1 MKKILFLIMLAVVP
15 ASAFAEYNFYTY
27 GNGAMLY
34 STLNAVA
41 MIFNDSGFIS
51 LTRLVFTLAFLASF
65 YMTAFLKRWD
75 VLKYAII
82 SFFILGLFLYSKDR
96 VVIHDV
102 IQDELYVVDNIPKAF
117 GFLGEYVS
125 SPGHFT
131 TEKFDTG
138 FAVPIT
144 TLLFGKSNAMPLNLT
159 YSKSGFAGPFKMIKD
174 LGSFELPDQQIQA
187 DFYEYVKKCAK
198 WDVMGLNSSE
208 MKIFKENLNLSSTDV
223 IPDGLSSRFYV
234 PVTIGGVKSQCAT
247 YYVAN
252 LYPRIVAS
260 IGGSEA
266 ILSSEPKLLNYMSGL
281 SSSMAFFTGE
291 SLTTYNAMT
300 QSAVVKTA
308 IRSLSGSLANGREEY
323 NQFMAELGIAKFEQQ
338 GEVISRVAMKLIPIF
353 RNVMEILMIATLPIV
368 FLLFL
373 LPNGY
378 KLIWEY
384 ILSLIWLQLWNPI
397 LAVMQMV
404 MNLSA
409 VMEASAAGKVTEIG
423 GFTIHSFGY
432 WGDFSNSYLAVA
444 GYMMISVPMLAHLVL
459 RGGKFMGAQLGQGLA
474 SAAMGAGAMSVD
486 PNAVKGAGYLTAE
499 EKALN
504 ESGIEKMFMIQNM
517 HNAGAARNIDSGR
530 AYEKRAE
537 ASAEMGIDPMSGYAG
552 FKADAQTQ
560 NELAGMTSAASLA
573 GRYGGNVEAGRAK
586 GEGDYM
592 NQASSN
598 DRNRMLSEHYGS
610 PEAAINEMAGAGFKS
625 QVENNSAF
633 SPMSARDAEKAGL
646 LKGAGKLGGIDAMGR
661 TTGQDIT
668 TPEGF
673 EAARQQNE
681 DMKSTFTYA
690 DENGAVHKVG
700 VGKDGK
706 VGLDQKT
713 SGDQETVYKGAYK
726 EDGSW
731 ERNHNQVDTA
741 KNEKNRDNIDTAK
754 RLVDQSDV
762 ENKSVVRDTS
772 QRTITGTENKD
783 LTSGINTVAADKT
796 EFGKPIY
803 GVMQTEEG
811 RKQMAEQVLMAARY
825 GEGAFKQLAT
835 EASGNLGETLSSF
848 GSETM
853 NKVHGDGWQAKAE
866 AGVGMNLKLARF
878 GGSVS
883 KDHHEKTD
891 YQTVINDVN
900 NDIYDQMMKSYNQK
914 KEIGGDFTIEDAER
928 IVNNLFNSSEA
939 YLDNF
944 ISIRQEETG
953 NQENTA
959 ELKEKFENNAQAGE
973 YGNNETDARSKAYQG
988 GYGTPTQSTPQ
999 YKQTSQST
1007 PVAPERVET
1016 PQRVDVAQVTSQ
1028 TQVEAPR
1035 TDAPQSTPVAGDP
1048 TSSSGKEFK
1057 DV

>member
-1 MKKILFLIMLAVVP
+1 MLAVVP

-102 IQDELYVVDNIPKAF
+102 IQDELYVVDNVPKAF
-117 GFLGEYVS
+117 GFFGEYVS
-125 SPGHFT
+125 SPGHFI
-131 TEKFDTG
+131 TEEFDTG
-138 FAVPIT
+138 FVVPIT
-144 TLLFGKSNAMPLNLT
+144 TLLFGKSNAMPPNLT
-159 YSKSGFAGPFKMIKD
+159 YSGSGFAGPFKMIKD

-208 MKIFKENLNLSSTDV
+208 MKFFKENLNLSSPDV
-223 IPDGLSSRFYV
+223 IPAGLSSRFYV

-252 LYPRIVAS
+252 LYPRLVAS

-266 ILSSEPKLLNYMSGL
+266 ILSSEPKLLKYMSGL

-323 NQFMAELGIAKFEQQ
+323 NQFMAEMGIAKFEQQ

-517 HNAGAARNIDSGR
+517 HNAGAARNIDSAR

-552 FKADAQTQ
+552 LKADAQTQ
-560 NELAGMTSAASLA
+560 NELAGMKTANELKGNYGSNAEVAQVQSNVQVQDKVAAGNSAQELKDNFGGNISAGKKLADVQTQNKGEKIINADITKDAFGGNMSAA
-573 GRYGGNVEAGRAK
+573 EAK
-586 GEGDYM
+586 G
-592 NQASSN
+592 
-598 DRNRMLSEHYGS
+598 
-610 PEAAINEMAGAGFKS
+610 IAGAWKQISETRATLGAP
-625 QVENNSAF
+625 QGTLNALYEG
-633 SPMSARDAEKAGL
+633 RDAV
-646 LKGAGKLGGIDAMGR
+646 KGYE
-661 TTGQDIT
+661 Q
-668 TPEGF
+668 
-673 EAARQQNE
+673 EAARQGNYQLAGEFQAMRKVMDSQIQKYDSDGNRTVDQGKE
-681 DMKSTFTYA
+681 LTMMEDIAAYNYQTNASKSLGSMAGTKEFDTPAAQAFAIASLAENGNLRETLGKASGSASTSYKDQIEKGSRDSADMKARNAAMLEQYGNFNAYQRAQYNSHMMSQSNLKGQIQA
-690 DENGAVHKVG
+690 WDL
-700 VGKDGK
+700 DGD
-706 VGLDQKT
+706 GHI
-713 SGDQETVYKGAYK
+713 SKGEAQAGMEKFAYM
-726 EDGSW
+726 GS
-731 ERNHNQVDTA
+731 
-741 KNEKNRDNIDTAK
+741 
-754 RLVDQSDV
+754 LM
-762 ENKSVVRDTS
+762 NKSEA
-772 QRTITGTENKD
+772 Q
-783 LTSGINTVAADKT
+783 
-796 EFGKPIY
+796 EFW
-803 GVMQTEEG
+803 QT
-811 RKQMAEQVLMAARY
+811 
-825 GEGAFKQLAT
+825 
-835 EASGNLGETLSSF
+835 
-848 GSETM
+848 
-853 NKVHGDGWQAKAE
+853 
-866 AGVGMNLKLARF
+866 
-878 GGSVS
+878 
-883 KDHHEKTD
+883 
-891 YQTVINDVN
+891 
-900 NDIYDQMMKSYNQK
+900 
-914 KEIGGDFTIEDAER
+914 
-928 IVNNLFNSSEA
+928 
-939 YLDNF
+939 
-944 ISIRQEETG
+944 
-953 NQENTA
+953 
-959 ELKEKFENNAQAGE
+959 FENNPDAAMDALNMKYGVQAESMKAFQETANARGLTDTQLGQIMANEDIYKAEYNEGKNMLIQNLARELGTGE
-973 YGNNETDARSKAYQG
+973 AALKASDGKFYAVGMFAENLYEQTRDGKITQDEAAKQLTEYMGAARAVAAASKDTLDTGALAAGSFLKETEVGGKEAYERG
-988 GYGTPTQSTPQ
+988 KELYKNWDPENSDTGTPESNKTIQDLEQ
-999 YKQTSQST
+999 KY
-1007 PVAPERVET
+1007 
-1016 PQRVDVAQVTSQ
+1016 
-1028 TQVEAPR
+1028 
-1035 TDAPQSTPVAGDP
+1035 
-1048 TSSSGKEFK
+1048 
-1057 DV
+1057 

>member
-102 IQDELYVVDNIPKAF
+102 IQNELYVVDNIPKAF

-208 MKIFKENLNLSSTDV
+208 MKIFKENLKLSSPDV
-223 IPDGLSSRFYV
+223 IPNGLSSRFYV

-266 ILSSEPKLLNYMSGL
+266 ILSSEPRLLNYMSGL

-552 FKADAQTQ
+552 FKADNQVQ
-560 NELAGMTSAASLA
+560 SEVAGMTSAASLA

-646 LKGAGKLGGIDAMGR
+646 FKGAGKLGGVDAMER

-668 TPEGF
+668 TNGGF

-713 SGDQETVYKGAYK
+713 SGDQEIVYEGAYK
-726 EDGSW
+726 KDKTHIEDASVKNLADKVNSADDIYSRKTVHDTRVLKDDSTTLKTGNEIQIKDSYKNEAYGYEINGEQIIFEKNAVANMLSTEDGSKHFASLASQFGASGDGRQ
-731 ERNHNQVDTA
+731 EIFTTAVKQNLADTLEKEGKISSDYKMGVGGQAEAHIKYDNTA
-741 KNEKNRDNIDTAK
+741 KLGTGLIGKVTGLEAESQINIGGSASANIHGSADQGRSRNEIVSRIDEKMDAVYDMEKIATKAGIGGGFSTE
-754 RLVDQSDV
+754 RYGQTVSDV
-762 ENKSVVRDTS
+762 LRSEMNDIRGDISKSSPLYEVSKKGLDTI
-772 QRTITGTENKD
+772 Q
-783 LTSGINTVAADKT
+783 
-796 EFGKPIY
+796 
-803 GVMQTEEG
+803 
-811 RKQMAEQVLMAARY
+811 
-825 GEGAFKQLAT
+825 
-835 EASGNLGETLSSF
+835 
-848 GSETM
+848 
-853 NKVHGDGWQAKAE
+853 E
-866 AGVGMNLKLARF
+866 AGNFHSEVGKN
-878 GGSVS
+878 
-883 KDHHEKTD
+883 
-891 YQTVINDVN
+891 
-900 NDIYDQMMKSYNQK
+900 
-914 KEIGGDFTIEDAER
+914 
-928 IVNNLFNSSEA
+928 
-939 YLDNF
+939 
-944 ISIRQEETG
+944 
-953 NQENTA
+953 
-959 ELKEKFENNAQAGE
+959 
-973 YGNNETDARSKAYQG
+973 
-988 GYGTPTQSTPQ
+988 
-999 YKQTSQST
+999 
-1007 PVAPERVET
+1007 
-1016 PQRVDVAQVTSQ
+1016 
-1028 TQVEAPR
+1028 
-1035 TDAPQSTPVAGDP
+1035 
-1048 TSSSGKEFK
+1048 FK
-1057 DV
+1057 DVQAHGDPESSDTGTPETKATLADLK